1 MFEPLSRLLLGLF
14 TGFLFGLLLQKGR
27 VAKYR
32 VIVNQFLLRDWT
44 VVKIMGTAVV
54 VGAIGVIALQQ
65 QGIVA
70 HDIKPMLLGGVL
82 VGGIL
87 FGIGMGL
94 LGYCP
99 GTSVAACGEGRKDAV
114 AGVIGQLLGA
124 GLFVVAYDRLEPLIN
139 WGNYGEVT
147 LFGATE
153 TSPWLWI
160 VLIAAA
166 GLVAAWLAERGHR
179 EGDHATRAAPGVS
192 SSAPS

>member
-70 HDIKPMLLGGVL
+70 HDIKPMFFGGVL

-147 LFGATE
+147 LFGVTD

-166 GLVAAWLAERGHR
+166 GLVAVWLAERGPR
-179 EGDHATRAAPGVS
+179 EGGHATGAAPGES